1 MKNSQQEV
9 EGYGK
14 PDRVQQSKAFTSL
27 HLSPTCTKGD
37 AERKVTTMMKQRE
50 AYVERLKSRTEMLGF
65 QSGGKMGA
73 GHWKDYDPG

>member
-37 AERKVTTMMKQRE
+37 AGRKVTTMMKQRE
-50 AYVERLKSRTEMLGF
+50 AYVERLKQNRD
-65 QSGGKMGA
+65 A
-73 GHWKDYDPG
+73 GIPIRREDGCRRLEGL